1 MKFFRVLT
9 IISAFALLSSC
20 GDDAASRVKK
30 ENVEKVAQK
39 AMNKAEAPIMTFEN
53 AKHDFGDLVE
63 GDVVETVFKF
73 KNTGKSPL
81 IITNA
86 RASCGC
92 TIPDY
97 SREPIAA
104 GQSGEIKVKFNSSGK
119 RGKQNKRVT
128 LTTNTNKGREFIYIY
143 ANVSKPKESKKENK

>member
-1 MKFFRVLT
+1 MKTFKIVTFVAVLG
-9 IISAFALLSSC
+9 LLSSC
-20 GDDAASRVKK
+20 GDEASSRVKK
-30 ENVEKVAQK
+30 ENVDRVEQEAIDK
-39 AMNKAEAPIMTFEN
+39 ANSPVMTFEET
-53 AKHDFGDLVE
+53 KYDFGEMVE
-63 GDVVETVFKF
+63 GDILETVFKF

-104 GQSGEIKVKFNSSGK
+104 GEEGEIKVKFNSRGK
-119 RGKQNKRVT
+119 HGKQNKRVT
-128 LTTNTNKGREFIYIY
+128 ITTNTENGRELLYVL
-143 ANVSKPKESKKENK
+143 ANVAKKEIK